1 MKTAVILDSGSY
13 YYVDKIDVEG
23 VFAIPLQIIH
33 GQDAFLESV
42 EISLDQV
49 NTLLLDKQLLQTS
62 LPSIGMIEDLF
73 SDLKAK
79 GYDQILA
86 VPITTG
92 ISGTLN
98 AMQTA
103 ATFLDLKFYA
113 IDSYTTAWLTQIIG
127 LHARTL
133 LDQGML
139 VEDVIKSFDSII
151 DHSDTFVIADDLSH
165 LSRSG
170 RLSPLGAALGGFLR
184 IKPVLHL
191 NKKTKGVIDAF
202 DKVRT
207 MSKAIDTVIDYMKSQ
222 GVGKGYYIAIADVAV
237 PTLREVTAEKI
248 RLAFPDT
255 LVRENMLIST
265 VSVHVGI
272 GSIAIQ
278 YGLLPQ

>member
-49 NTLLLDKQLLQTS
+49 NALLLDKQLLQTS
-62 LPSIGMIEDLF
+62 LPSLGMIEDLF
-73 SDLKAK
+73 TDLKAQ

-98 AMQTA
+98 AMQSA
-103 ATFLDLKFYA
+103 AQFLDLKFYA
-113 IDSYTTAWLTQIIG
+113 IDAYTTAWLTQIIA
-127 LHARTL
+127 LHARAL
-133 LDQGML
+133 LDQGMAIDA
-139 VEDVIKSFDSII
+139 VIHAFDDVIEN
-151 DHSDTFVIADDLSH
+151 SDTFVIADDLSH

-184 IKPVLHL
+184 IKPILHL
-191 NKKTKGVIDAF
+191 NKKTKGIIDAF

-207 MSKAIDTVIDYMKSQ
+207 MSKAIDTVIDYMKTQ

-237 PTLREVTAEKI
+237 PQLRESTVAKMKE
-248 RLAFPDT
+248 AFPEAIIK
-255 LVRENMLIST
+255 ENMLIST

-272 GSIAIQ
+272 GSIALQ
-278 YGLLPQ
+278 YAKLPQ